1 MPPPNTLASAVADHH
16 CIPHDSVDRLIA
28 SWQSVRPDLDIL
40 PVGIIARLGR
50 VRGYLDVEL
59 DHLFEQYGLS
69 GPDFSVLVTL
79 ARLNEPGGVPQRR
92 LMDELHLTSGTISV
106 RIDRLANQNLVLRG
120 ADSRDK
126 RNTRISMTREG
137 RALFE
142 RVAPA
147 HLENE
152 RRLLSSLSPA
162 EADLLAALLRKL
174 LVEYEGTAAPED
186 ATVHL
191 GLTLAPAHVTVAMRK
206 AVGLAPVPGL
216 LVQAIADGGPAALAG
231 VQVGDVLVRSGPY
244 ELRSV
249 TALYAAIETA
259 AASRRRRMRL
269 TIVRGALQDSLSIAL
284 TVESAPTWDSDGR
297 RGSHSV

>member
-1 MPPPNTLASAVADHH
+1 MPPPNTLTSAVADHH
-16 CIPHDSVDRLIA
+16 CIPRDSVDRLIA
-28 SWQSVRPDLDIL
+28 SWQRVRPDLDIL

-50 VRGYLDVEL
+50 VRGYFDLEL
-59 DHLFEQYGLS
+59 ERLFEQHGLS

-106 RIDRLANQNLVLRG
+106 RVDRLTDQGLVLRR

-126 RNTRISMTREG
+126 RNTRISLTQQG

-152 RRLLSSLSPA
+152 RRLLSSLSIA
-162 EADLLAALLRKL
+162 EADLLATLLRKL
-174 LVEYEGTAAPED
+174 LVEYEGTSAPED
-186 ATVHL
+186 ATVRL

-206 AVGLAPVPGL
+206 AVGLAPVAGL
-216 LVQAIADGGPAALAG
+216 LVQGLTAGGPAAIAG
-231 VQVGDVLVRSGPY
+231 IRAGDVLVRSGPH

-249 TALYAAIETA
+249 AALYAAIETA
-259 AASRRRRMRL
+259 A
-269 TIVRGALQDSLSIAL
+269 
-284 TVESAPTWDSDGR
+284 R
-297 RGSHSV
+297 RGSLRLTLVRGSDQSSVAVALRAVSVGEWSNRAMPGSHIV